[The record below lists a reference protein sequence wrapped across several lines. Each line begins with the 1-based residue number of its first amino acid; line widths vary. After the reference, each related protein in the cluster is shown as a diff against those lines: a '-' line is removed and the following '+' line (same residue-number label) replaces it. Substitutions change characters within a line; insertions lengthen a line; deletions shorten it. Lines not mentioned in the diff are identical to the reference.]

1 MQIVPLLLHAAVL
14 KCKKWHL
21 INDKSLTL
29 LPSIIW
35 NLERGEWLEL
45 LKLSN
50 LQVFGS
56 RIGKFI
62 VNLQTLTK
70 CNEFMAHEN
79 NLSIGVFIDGGYYAK
94 INEGFAEKREVN
106 LRGLLEYICQR
117 ISKEGEIERKYL
129 YVTECH
135 YYRGRYRA
143 NEAKS
148 KNLLYDERKFEDML
162 IENDVIFHYK
172 HLRTDPRGGVIEK
185 GVDTWF
191 ALDTYE
197 LTLFRQ
203 FDYVVLISGD
213 ADHEMLARKLK
224 ALKTHVIL
232 LTWDPANTASTSRFL
247 KEEVCSHFD
256 MNRAVSEDNNLLK
269 YLTI

>member
-1 MQIVPLLLHAAVL
+1 
-14 KCKKWHL
+14 
-21 INDKSLTL
+21 
-29 LPSIIW
+29 
-35 NLERGEWLEL
+35 
-45 LKLSN
+45 
-50 LQVFGS
+50 
-56 RIGKFI
+56 
-62 VNLQTLTK
+62 
-70 CNEFMAHEN
+70 MAHEN

-94 INEGFAEKREVN
+94 ISEGFAGKKEVN
-106 LRGLLEYICQR
+106 LKGLLEYICRR
-117 ISKEGEIERKYL
+117 ISNEENIDRRHL

-143 NEAKS
+143 NDAKS
-148 KNLLYDERKFEDML
+148 RNLLYDERKFEDML

-197 LTLFRQ
+197 LTLFRH

-232 LTWDPANTASTSRFL
+232 LTWDPGETASTSRFL

-256 MNRAVSEDNNLLK
+256 INNAVSKDASLLNT
-269 YLTI
+269 LTI

>member
-1 MQIVPLLLHAAVL
+1 M
-14 KCKKWHL
+14 
-21 INDKSLTL
+21 S
-29 LPSIIW
+29 
-35 NLERGEWLEL
+35 
-45 LKLSN
+45 
-50 LQVFGS
+50 
-56 RIGKFI
+56 
-62 VNLQTLTK
+62 
-70 CNEFMAHEN
+70 HET

-94 INEGFAEKREVN
+94 INEGFAGAREVN
-106 LRGLLEYICQR
+106 LKGLLDYICDR
-117 ISKEGEIERKYL
+117 ISREEKIERKHL

-143 NEAKS
+143 ADAKK

-172 HLRTDPRGGVIEK
+172 HLRTNPRGGVIEK

-197 LTLFRQ
+197 MTLYRQ

-224 ALKTHVIL
+224 ALKTHTIL
-232 LTWDPANTASTSRFL
+232 LTWDPANTGSTSRFL
-247 KEEVCSHFD
+247 SEEVCTHID
-256 MNRAVSEDNNLLK
+256 MMRQAGKEPDLMKKV
-269 YLTI
+269 TIQK